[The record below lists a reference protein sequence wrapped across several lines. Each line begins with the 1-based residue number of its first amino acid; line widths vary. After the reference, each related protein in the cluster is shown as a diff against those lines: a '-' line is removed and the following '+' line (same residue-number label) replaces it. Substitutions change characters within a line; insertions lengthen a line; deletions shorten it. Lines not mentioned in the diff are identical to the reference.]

1 MLSSKRFI
9 EKNPAEDIM
18 KRILYVLSILVLLLS
33 LFGCTGSTPTE
44 NNNPQDL
51 NKASKWFDCLHGDE
65 MKWDDTREIKL
76 DAYPGVTFR
85 CSSEKIE
92 AVTEEET
99 LELVYGMPVW
109 NVYFC
114 DLTGDGKP
122 ELCSTISFG
131 SGMIDTRIIV
141 YDYTEKTSY
150 ELSDRGNFDYALQMR
165 DGSLIGE
172 KRVYLKDE
180 LLESGELVFQN
191 DTIQIKAEE

>member
-1 MLSSKRFI
+1 M
-9 EKNPAEDIM
+9 
-18 KRILYVLSILVLLLS
+18 
-33 LFGCTGSTPTE
+33 
-44 NNNPQDL
+44 
-51 NKASKWFDCLHGDE
+51 
-65 MKWDDTREIKL
+65 
-76 DAYPGVTFR
+76 TFR
-85 CSSEKIE
+85 CSSEKLE

-141 YDYTEKTSY
+141 YDYAEKTSY